1 MKQKIP
7 KKGIIIVIIMIILC
21 TSFVVYYNSN
31 KAKNKILA
39 NVERKKV
46 TDMEEIEGKIEDEH
60 IEPKDQMVNE
70 KSEELLNYLQISLNE
85 NETVKVMQQNG
96 KRFKRLTKDNY
107 EMDFDD
113 AGNISRIF
121 IHQNFEGEDVYKD
134 RESIQPIIDELQEVF
149 DIEQYQLVECHNQ
162 LMGSWNLVW
171 NNVLDNGIVNPL
183 DVVVVTLNAKNGE
196 VMCYNRNER
205 IPDCD
210 ITIMES
216 EKAVKFA
223 KESVSAIKDEK
234 EEKTELTVV
243 NPNFYWEEGGPY
255 QQPDFV
261 RIAWKIS
268 YENGAYVWIDAET
281 GECLGGDSGA
291 TFDF

>member
-1 MKQKIP
+1 MKKKILRR
-7 KKGIIIVIIMIILC
+7 GIIIVVIMIALC
-21 TSFVVYYNSN
+21 ACFVVYHNPN
-31 KAKNKILA
+31 KAENKILA

-46 TDMEEIEGKIEDEH
+46 TDIEEIEGKVEEEH
-60 IEPKDQMVNE
+60 IEPKNQMVNE
-70 KSEELLNYLQISLNE
+70 KSEKLLNYLQISLNE
-85 NETVKVMQQNG
+85 NETVKVMQQKG

-107 EMDFDD
+107 EIDFDE
-113 AGNISRIF
+113 AGNISSIF

-134 RESIQPIIDELQEVF
+134 RNSVQPIIDELQEVL

-162 LMGSWNLVW
+162 LIGSWNLVW

-196 VMCYNRNER
+196 VMCYNRNEM

-216 EKAVKFA
+216 EKAVKLA
-223 KESVSAIKDEK
+223 KESVLEVKNENV
-234 EEKTELTVV
+234 EETELTVV

-255 QQPDFV
+255 QGPDFV

-268 YENGAYVWIDAET
+268 YENKAYVWIDAET
-281 GECLGGDSGA
+281 GECLGGGSGA
-291 TFDF
+291 TF

>member
-1 MKQKIP
+1 MKKKILRR
-7 KKGIIIVIIMIILC
+7 GIIIVVIMIALC
-21 TSFVVYYNSN
+21 ACFVVYHNPN
-31 KAKNKILA
+31 KAENKILA

-46 TDMEEIEGKIEDEH
+46 TDIEEIEGKIEEEH
-60 IEPKDQMVNE
+60 IEPKNQMVNE
-70 KSEELLNYLQISLNE
+70 KSEKLLNYLQISLNE

-107 EMDFDD
+107 EIDFDE
-113 AGNISRIF
+113 AGNISSIF
-121 IHQNFEGEDVYKD
+121 IHQNFDGEDVYKD
-134 RESIQPIIDELQEVF
+134 RESIQPIIDELQEVLE
-149 DIEQYQLVECHNQ
+149 IEQYQLVECHNQ
-162 LMGSWNLVW
+162 LIGSWNLVW

-196 VMCYNRNER
+196 VMSYHRNEM

-216 EKAVKFA
+216 EKAVKLA
-223 KESVSAIKDEK
+223 KESVLEVKNENV
-234 EEKTELTVV
+234 EETELTVV

-255 QQPDFV
+255 KGPDFV

-268 YENGAYVWIDAET
+268 YENKAYVWIDAET
-281 GECLGGDSGA
+281 GECLGGGSGA
-291 TFDF
+291 TF

>member
-1 MKQKIP
+1 MKQKIVN
-7 KKGIIIVIIMIILC
+7 GGIVIIIIIIIVC
-21 TSFVVYYNSN
+21 VSFVVYYNSN
-31 KAKNKILA
+31 KGKNKILT

-46 TDMEEIEGKIEDEH
+46 TDIEEIEGKVEEEH
-60 IEPKDQMVNE
+60 IEPKNQMVNE
-70 KSEELLNYLQISLNE
+70 KSEKLLNYLQISLNE

-107 EMDFDD
+107 EIDFDD
-113 AGNISRIF
+113 ARNISSIF

-134 RESIQPIIDELQEVF
+134 RNSVQPIIDELQEIL

-162 LMGSWNLVW
+162 LIGSWILVW

-183 DVVVVTLNAKNGE
+183 DVVVITLNAKNGE
-196 VMCYNRNER
+196 VMCYNRNEM

-210 ITIMES
+210 ITIMGR

-223 KESVSAIKDEK
+223 KESVPAIKDEK

-243 NPNFYWEEGGPY
+243 NPNFYWEDGGPY
-255 QQPDFV
+255 QSSDLV

-268 YENGAYVWIDAET
+268 YEDGAYVWIDAET
-281 GECLGGDSGA
+281 GECLGGGSGA
-291 TFDF
+291 TFKF